1 MPLQDPVALVGH
13 GVLSTTVGL
22 SANGAASGLFNPT
35 SLDLRVDVVPIDG
48 LGLYA
53 DGVRINARGDGKSR
67 DRGWRGTVGAHGAW
81 WLGDRV
87 GIGAIAEAAAGRD
100 WTIDGDVRSAEVG
113 RFALTASPSLV
124 VGERGA
130 GAYAWAGPEV
140 AAIARIRGASSGGGL
155 EWPAPPVHV
164 RATIGAEFVSD
175 DLVGPGAKGEAH
187 ARVGAAL
194 RAGSTWG
201 LGVWVGASW

>member
-1 MPLQDPVALVGH
+1 MPLQDPVALLEH
-13 GVLSTTVGL
+13 GVISTTVGL
-22 SANGAASGLFNPT
+22 SANGASSVLFRPT
-35 SLDLRVDVVPIDG
+35 SLDFRVDVVPIEG

-67 DRGWRGTVGAHGAW
+67 DRGWRGVVGAHGAW
-81 WLGDRV
+81 WLGESV
-87 GIGAIAEAAAGRD
+87 GIGAIGEVAAGRD
-100 WTIDGDVRSAEVG
+100 WTIDGGVRSSEVG
-113 RFALTASPSLV
+113 RLAFTASPSLV
-124 VGERGA
+124 IGPRGG

-155 EWPAPPVHV
+155 EWPSPPVHV
-164 RATIGAEFVSD
+164 RATLGGELVSD

-194 RAGSTWG
+194 RAGATWG